1 MPDNLALCGTSERES
16 VWAFTSFRRFK
27 ALAKF
32 PVQLVSISKK
42 RFERT
47 LLAKFIDH
55 CIVGDAAQS
64 EGACRLF
71 HHYEHQRGYLGRR
84 VACGGIIRWRK
95 AASCC
100 DVRERMQFAGQRRS
114 CGRLIIVGRLGSYAA
129 AALRPERLGNCLV
142 CHDARGAINTVLPV
156 LRPGRINR
164 RGPLA
169 E

>member
-1 MPDNLALCGTSERES
+1 LPDNLALCGTSERES

-32 PVQLVSISKK
+32 AVQLVSIGKE

-71 HHYEHQRGYLGRR
+71 HHYEVSRAARR
-84 VACGGIIRWRK
+84 VWWDGFG
-95 AASCC
+95 
-100 DVRERMQFAGQRRS
+100 DREILF
-114 CGRLIIVGRLGSYAA
+114 
-129 AALRPERLGNCLV
+129 LV
-142 CHDARGAINTVLPV
+142 S
-156 LRPGRINR
+156 
-164 RGPLA
+164 
-169 E
+169 